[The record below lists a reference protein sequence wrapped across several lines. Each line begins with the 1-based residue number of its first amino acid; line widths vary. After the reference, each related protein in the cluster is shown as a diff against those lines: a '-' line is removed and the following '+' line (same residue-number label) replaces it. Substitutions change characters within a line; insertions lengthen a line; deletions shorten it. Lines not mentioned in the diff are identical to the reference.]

1 MSALPDIQ
9 PFSRRGLCPAL
20 SAPMQT
26 GDGLLSRVAFTDD
39 LSPND
44 LATLCGLSRR
54 HGNGLVDITARG
66 SFQFR
71 GLTAESAVALERN
84 VLELVLPLRQGL
96 AVETSPL
103 AGVDGSEI
111 ADPRV
116 IIRQISE
123 NAMALRL
130 HERLAAKMSVIV
142 DGSGLVLMGDL
153 LADIRLKAVTL
164 NRGVVWQLMLGG
176 GEDKALLAGFLRTE
190 NAADC
195 VVELLSH
202 LAELGPDARGRD
214 LDIDTVR
221 QVCGARLLDVGG
233 CGSPPSVLPD
243 ISPSRGE
250 IGKTHAS
257 HPIQTPLESREA
269 FASQSPPLRGRCP
282 AGQRGVNHTHQRKL
296 WPLKSNLSVAVIAPA
311 FGQISSDALLALC
324 KKASELKV
332 KSVRPGPPHAL
343 YFLGTDEAC
352 ASLLGYAENAGFI
365 VSDNDPRTSIAVC
378 SGSPACASAF
388 APVRELAEFA
398 AKECVQVLDGS
409 FTLHLSGCGKGCA
422 HPSPA
427 LLAFSGAPDGLAFGY
442 CAKVSAAPDGVLPF
456 ADQKAAL
463 SRLARLYEKEHKPG
477 ENARALLSRLG
488 KARIAEALRQDER

>member
-1 MSALPDIQ
+1 MTALPDIQ
-9 PFSRRGLCPAL
+9 PFSRRGVCPAL

-44 LATLCGLSRR
+44 LVRLCDLSRH

-71 GLTAESAVALERN
+71 GLTAESAVALERD
-84 VLELVLPLRQGL
+84 VLELGLPLRQGL

-123 NAMALRL
+123 NTMALRL

-142 DGSGLVLMGDL
+142 DGGGLVLMGDL

-164 NRGVVWQLMLGG
+164 NSGIVWQLMLGG
-176 GEDKALLAGFLRTE
+176 SEGKALLAGVLQTK

-202 LAELGPDARGRD
+202 LADLGPDARGRD

-221 QVCGARLLDVGG
+221 QVCGARLGVVGG
-233 CGSPPSVLPD
+233 FGLPPSVPLD
-243 ISPSRGE
+243 ISPSMGE
-250 IGKTHAS
+250 IDS
-257 HPIQTPLESREA
+257 RQPLDPLKGFELDEKPTS
-269 FASQSPPLRGRCP
+269 FQSPPLR

-311 FGQISSDALLALC
+311 FGQIPSGALSDLC
-324 KKASELKV
+324 KRASELNV
-332 KSVRPGPPHAL
+332 KSVRPGPLHAL
-343 YFLGTDEAC
+343 YFLGTDEVC
-352 ASLLGYAENAGFI
+352 DSLLDYAENAGFI

-427 LLAFSGAPDGLAFGY
+427 LLAFSGTSDGLAFGY
-442 CAKVSAAPDGVLPF
+442 CAKVSAVPDGVLPF

-488 KARIAEALRQDER
+488 KARIVEALRQDER

>member
-9 PFSRRGLCPAL
+9 PFSRRGVCPAL

-39 LSPND
+39 LAPND
-44 LATLCGLSRR
+44 LVRLCDLSRL

-71 GLTAESAVALERN
+71 GLTAESAVALERD
-84 VLELVLPLRQGL
+84 VLELDLPLRQGL

-103 AGVDGSEI
+103 AGIDSSEI

-116 IIRQISE
+116 IVRQISE

-130 HERLAAKMSVIV
+130 HEKLAAKMSVIV
-142 DGSGLVLMGDL
+142 DGGGLVPMGDL

-164 NRGVVWQLMLGG
+164 NSGIVWQLMLGG
-176 GEDKALLAGFLRTE
+176 SEGKALLAGFLQTE

-221 QVCGARLLDVGG
+221 QVSGARLLDVGVF
-233 CGSPPSVLPD
+233 GSPPSVLPD

-250 IGKTHAS
+250 INSWQPLDPLEGFELGEKHAS
-257 HPIQTPLESREA
+257 
-269 FASQSPPLRGRCP
+269 FQSPPLRVGE
-282 AGQRGVNHTHQRKL
+282 RGVNHTHQRKL
-296 WPLKSNLSVAVIAPA
+296 WPLKSNLFVAVIAPA
-311 FGQISSDALLALC
+311 FGQISSNALSALC
-324 KKASELKV
+324 KRASELKV
-332 KSVRPGPPHAL
+332 KSVCPGPLHAL
-343 YFLGTDEAC
+343 YFVGTDEAC

-388 APVRELAEFA
+388 AAVRELAEFA
-398 AKECVQVLDGS
+398 AKECVQLMDGS

-427 LLAFSGAPDGLAFGY
+427 LLAFSGAPNGLVFGY

-488 KARIAEALRQDER
+488 KARIVEALRQDER